1 MPRVDSRR
9 PTFPAYPV
17 KAYLIV
23 KYLKEVAISGRWNAF
38 EADLDNGPFF
48 LKHMDDKD
56 DHHILVDDDYNIT
69 GVIGWTFARVVPAFE
84 AFGPLLLTADLDD
97 LLKGKL
103 GRSLGDKILT
113 KALHGKG
120 ITDIDLARMMNGP
133 DVVRRFS
140 FGLGMG
146 MDLSSTEADHLFKG
160 IISTATGIPLLQE
173 MDLEV
178 WYDNR
183 LHEWADDSRL
193 QTLLLRETRKYQTC
207 RTPYE
212 ALNDEVLELLSQVN
226 SHELVRLAT
235 QLNNGIPC
243 IFQPGNHSGVDA
255 TMGCANYHC
264 WLIFDTG
271 EKWIVR
277 IPRTGFSDVPS
288 ELVEY
293 LVESEYATLKF
304 LESANIPT
312 PKVHGYGL
320 ASDPSNR
327 VGVCYIMMQALT
339 GKPYYAHEAS
349 TAQKERIIEQVAN
362 YLAELSK
369 HPVSSIGS
377 FAMVNNQPEI
387 SAVASNRFVALGT
400 YGPFTSSLDYITSI
414 IEQYMDLIADGQLHH
429 KYSLE
434 AFLFYHFLREN
445 KDRLMSDGHPDDN
458 PEQQQQFFIKHVE
471 DKGDHLL
478 IDDDYNV
485 TGIID
490 WQFVRVV
497 PATEAF
503 GPSYVTADL
512 GSLYSSSTG
521 LSADDRLLAG
531 ALRSQGYHDLA
542 AFAEGN
548 EIMHRFHHGL
558 ADGISKNEAR
568 ELLEGMVSC
577 VLGKGVD
584 DLDAWIGEMCIK
596 CRGDPRWEKV
606 EALLRE
612 QEAESD

>member
-1 MPRVDSRR
+1 
-9 PTFPAYPV
+9 
-17 KAYLIV
+17 
-23 KYLKEVAISGRWNAF
+23 
-38 EADLDNGPFF
+38 
-48 LKHMDDKD
+48 
-56 DHHILVDDDYNIT
+56 
-69 GVIGWTFARVVPAFE
+69 
-84 AFGPLLLTADLDD
+84 
-97 LLKGKL
+97 
-103 GRSLGDKILT
+103 
-113 KALHGKG
+113 
-120 ITDIDLARMMNGP
+120 
-133 DVVRRFS
+133 
-140 FGLGMG
+140 
-146 MDLSSTEADHLFKG
+146 
-160 IISTATGIPLLQE
+160 
-173 MDLEV
+173 
-178 WYDNR
+178 
-183 LHEWADDSRL
+183 
-193 QTLLLRETRKYQTC
+193 
-207 RTPYE
+207 
-212 ALNDEVLELLSQVN
+212 
-226 SHELVRLAT
+226 
-235 QLNNGIPC
+235 
-243 IFQPGNHSGVDA
+243 
-255 TMGCANYHC
+255 MGCANYHC
-264 WLIFDTG
+264 WLIFDTD

-429 KYSLE
+429 KHSLE
-434 AFLFYHFLREN
+434 AFLFYYFLREN

-458 PEQQQQFFIKHVE
+458 PEQQQQFFIKHVD

-521 LSADDRLLAG
+521 LSADDRLFAG